1 MGLIA
6 TGSQIKSSIH
16 ERAGIRPWRMST
28 PSNPTTIVGSKYV
41 DIKLKGVMY
50 LSRTALCHRGA
61 KSIDLG
67 SDVYDFFENF

>member
-1 MGLIA
+1 
-6 TGSQIKSSIH
+6 
-16 ERAGIRPWRMST
+16 MST